1 MEYRFVAPRPGETPP
16 ALPAHLPAI
25 QILRALAALAI
36 ALLHAM
42 HDAEA
47 LARTLGVN
55 FAMRDRWPLEAG
67 VDLFFV
73 ISGCVMVYASRDMF
87 GSAASVG
94 PFLRRRAARII
105 PIYWAVTIVY
115 IVISLGGLAPV
126 NRTRPDGW
134 EIVSSFL
141 FIPWLSGPGPM
152 TQPVYT
158 LGWTLN
164 YEMFFYAL
172 FALVL
177 PLKRAVAVPLLMGV
191 LMALVLAGQFIP
203 TSQVQLHFWT
213 RSIILEFGFGI
224 LIGQMALSGVKP
236 TRALA
241 VGLAVAALGLL
252 ALTKL
257 APHLFIDRALGYGL
271 PAALLVIAALA
282 FNDIRVENP
291 LARLGVKLGDASYAI
306 YILHPF
312 VLRGVAVTAGLMLAR
327 MSPWLYIAVC
337 LVLICAVSYAA
348 WRWFE
353 RPVTK
358 ALQGS
363 RAG

>member
-1 MEYRFVAPRPGETPP
+1 MEYHFVAPRPGDAPP
-16 ALPAHLPAI
+16 APPAQLPAI
-25 QILRALAALAI
+25 QILRAIAALAI
-36 ALLHAM
+36 ALLHAF

-47 LARTLGVN
+47 LARTLGIS

-73 ISGCVMVYASRDMF
+73 ISGFVMVYASRDMF
-87 GSAASVG
+87 GSTASVL
-94 PFLRRRAARII
+94 PFMRRRAARII

-115 IVISLGGLAPV
+115 IVIALGGLGPV
-126 NRTRPDGW
+126 NRTKPDGW
-134 EIVSSFL
+134 EIAASFL
-141 FIPWLSGPGPM
+141 FIPWLSGPGPL

-164 YEMFFYAL
+164 YEMFFYVL

-177 PLKRAVAVPLLMGV
+177 PLRRAVAVPLLMGV

-203 TSQVQLHFWT
+203 ASQVQLHFWT
-213 RSIILEFGFGI
+213 RSIVLEFGFGI
-224 LIGQMALSGVKP
+224 LIGQMALSGVRP
-236 TRALA
+236 TRGLAL
-241 VGLAVAALGLL
+241 VLAVAALALL

-257 APHLFIDRALGYGL
+257 MPHLVIDRALNYGL
-271 PAALLVIAALA
+271 PAALIVIAALA

-306 YILHPF
+306 YLLHPF
-312 VLRGVAVTAGLMLAR
+312 VLRGVAVAAGLALAR
-327 MSPWLYIAVC
+327 ASPWLYIAVC
-337 LVLICAVSYAA
+337 LALVCVVSYAA

-353 RPVTK
+353 RPLTQ

-363 RAG
+363 RAA

>member
-1 MEYRFVAPRPGETPP
+1 MEYRFVAPPPGEPAAPPP
-16 ALPAHLPAI
+16 AQLPAL
-25 QILRALAALAI
+25 QILRAAAALAI
-36 ALLHAM
+36 ALLHSFQ
-42 HDAEA
+42 DAET
-47 LARTLGVN
+47 LARRLGFD
-55 FAMRDRWPLEAG
+55 FAMQHRWPLEAG

-73 ISGCVMVYASRDMF
+73 ISGFVMVYASRDMF
-87 GSAASVG
+87 GSAASMG
-94 PFLRRRAARII
+94 PFLRRRAARIA

-126 NRTRPDGW
+126 NRAKPDGW
-134 EIVSSFL
+134 EIAASFL
-141 FIPWLSGPGPM
+141 FLPWLSGLGPLV
-152 TQPVYT
+152 QPVYS

-164 YEMFFYAL
+164 YEMAFYFL

-177 PLKRAVAVPLLMGV
+177 PLKRHVAVPALVGV

-203 TSQVQLHFWT
+203 ASQVQLHFWT
-213 RSIILEFGFGI
+213 RSIILEFGMGL

-236 TRALA
+236 GRGMAA
-241 VGLAVAALGLL
+241 ALAVAALGLL
-252 ALTKL
+252 WLGHARLGIF
-257 APHLFIDRALGYGL
+257 PDRALQYGL

-282 FNDIRVENP
+282 FNDIRVDNP
-291 LARLGVKLGDASYAI
+291 VTRLLTRMGDASYAI

-312 VLRGVAVTAGLMLAR
+312 VLRGVAVSAGLALTR
-327 MSPWLYIAVC
+327 FSPWAYVVVC
-337 LVLICAVSYAA
+337 LVLVCIVSYAA

-363 RAG
+363 RTV